1 MISHLATMIPRIIQY
16 ENGLISHILVLSH
29 CFILDVFLFS
39 QFINISSIDINA
51 INQEMCIIN
60 NVLFIGGFL

>member
-16 ENGLISHILVLSH
+16 ENGLISHILILSH
-29 CFILDVFLFS
+29 CFIFDVFLFS
-39 QFINISSIDINA
+39 QFINISSININA
-51 INQEMCIIN
+51 INQKMCIIN